1 MFLLI
6 LLILAYRGETLAVVR
21 ICWYCP
27 PKPHPQPYSKPVMA
41 LGSLCRIQKVNVWE
55 GLEAQ
60 LLNILCLSP
69 SPPPITGQ
77 AGAQAPS
84 WFERKEPPSEGW

>member
-1 MFLLI
+1 MQN
-6 LLILAYRGETLAVVR
+6 
-21 ICWYCP
+21 
-27 PKPHPQPYSKPVMA
+27 PKSEC
-41 LGSLCRIQKVNVWE
+41 LWE